1 MANIISDIINEISTA
16 KKTQGLRPEE
26 TILNGP
32 PFLPSSHL
40 MASGEVD
47 GEYAAWPEL
56 FYNQRPLEEGQDAW
70 LDLTSRPEGDW
81 SALEE
86 AMSPDRKELFTFPT
100 KDASER
106 FAEGG
111 WKQENLEPF
120 INSLVKSFLNK

>member
-56 FYNQRPLEEGQDAW
+56 FYNQRPLEKGQDAW
-70 LDLTSRPEGDW
+70 LDLTNRPEGDF
-81 SALEE
+81 SSLDE
-86 AMSPDRKELFTFPT
+86 AMDRNELFTFPT